1 MPPVFLS
8 GVHAFSEKQG
18 APPKALALPA
28 LCLEISVLFM
38 RGGQRRCP
46 PSLEARLILGLS
58 WNQFTLPSTSHCL
71 MAHYRPRCNQIIFH
85 PTVLTFLISISWD
98 VNIPLLSQG
107 LKGQSGSRISSW
119 CWFPFSWTHCHV
131 RYPDLP
137 PSLQSPSWKLCEI
150 KLLSVSKLSK
160 PQEQVS
166 KLSFP
171 WVGPAKETLAS
182 KHQGLVLGVRWP
194 TRSSQVS
201 TLTLFS
207 NRHFRVIPQRTER
220 VRAQGH
226 WASLRWERKRSR
238 GAELLQDFVFLITRA
253 CNRYYL
259 PK

>member
-166 KLSFP
+166 KRSFP
-171 WVGPAKETLAS
+171 WVGLRKKHWHLSIKDWCWVSGDHTVFSGFNPYFIFKQTLWCHSPEDREGSGSGSLS
-182 KHQGLVLGVRWP
+182 KP
-194 TRSSQVS
+194 
-201 TLTLFS
+201 
-207 NRHFRVIPQRTER
+207 
-220 VRAQGH
+220 
-226 WASLRWERKRSR
+226 SLRKEEELRSR
-238 GAELLQDFVFLITRA
+238 ITPGLRFSH
-253 CNRYYL
+253 YKSL
-259 PK
+259 